1 MMNELIKIGAVYIAV
16 SIAVALLFISVAVIL
31 INRWII
37 KCRRQKDFEGM
48 RVGYDVLPAVLVV
61 DIIVIVICILCSV
74 FIGICR

>member
-16 SIAVALLFISVAVIL
+16 SIAVALLLISVEVIL

>member
-1 MMNELIKIGAVYIAV
+1 MMNDLIRIGVIYIAI
-16 SIAVALLFISVAVIL
+16 SIAVALLFISLAVIL

-48 RVGYDVLPAVLVV
+48 EVGYDVLPAVLVV
-61 DIIVIVICILCSV
+61 DLIVIVICILCSV